1 MADAAENFQKAHRWQ
16 DNIKVRT
23 VVAFP
28 GPGTFPPPARVD
40 VNAGEKGREAALTH
54 WQGTKGSMVWS
65 QEPLPSVQ
73 QAFEVCEYTD
83 VGGLPGE
90 RDPIPFPDFPSRRP
104 PGWDRGPGCLSR
116 EVLSFPQQSP
126 E

>member
-1 MADAAENFQKAHRWQ
+1 MLQRISRKS
-16 DNIKVRT
+16 
-23 VVAFP
+23 P
-28 GPGTFPPPARVD
+28 L
-40 VNAGEKGREAALTH
+40 AGQHQGKNCGGLPRPWDLSTPSKGGCECRGEGWEAALTH

-90 RDPIPFPDFPSRRP
+90 RDPIPSQTSLPE
-104 PGWDRGPGCLSR
+104 GPQAGIGDQA
-116 EVLSFPQQSP
+116 VLAGKSSPLTGRAQSK
-126 E
+126 

>member
-40 VNAGEKGREAALTH
+40 VNAGEKGREAGSAEGSALT
-54 WQGTKGSMVWS
+54 
-65 QEPLPSVQ
+65 
-73 QAFEVCEYTD
+73 
-83 VGGLPGE
+83 
-90 RDPIPFPDFPSRRP
+90 
-104 PGWDRGPGCLSR
+104 RGNEHS
-116 EVLSFPQQSP
+116 
-126 E
+126 